1 MYRQHWN
8 FITRSATAVFLRV
21 GSVML
26 STSSP
31 DDCKDRPLSKHS
43 AGKHTSLSF
52 NRTFHCW
59 PQSPGHHCESFLPLS
74 ERQSLVFEVG
84 KEVKNGNKHRGDH
97 WFDSQLEFKD
107 THGEK
112 IDQLLMTIISRQ
124 HNLMSRFLLITSS
137 RSRSTSLS
145 SRVSDW
151 LKEKQVSLSQV
162 KTILR
167 RTSMER

>member
-8 FITRSATAVFLRV
+8 FMTRSATAVFLRV

-107 THGEK
+107 PHGEK
-112 IDQLLMTIISRQ
+112 NRSVVDDDHFETAQLDVQILAN
-124 HNLMSRFLLITSS
+124 NLLPEPVNVAQLQG
-137 RSRSTSLS
+137 L
-145 SRVSDW
+145 
-151 LKEKQVSLSQV
+151 
-162 KTILR
+162 
-167 RTSMER
+167 